1 MATTNTDNF
10 DWNKIWIDAQ
20 WRNIDS
26 GHGGECWHSWANKET
41 AKEYFYHSLQSPTA
55 KERIADICSLIQP
68 GGRVLDIGAGPGNIA
83 VPVAKIAGHLTA
95 VEPAPGMAEVLQ
107 EQITLENMDNIL
119 FINKK
124 WDDVDTE
131 ELLPPYDLTFASF
144 SMGMIDLKTSIEKMM
159 AVTLGTIVIFWH
171 AGIQSWDQ
179 ESMDIWPLLHNK
191 PYYPV
196 PESNIIFNLL
206 YSMGIYPDV
215 KVLRHTRKTVYDSF
229 EKALETYAGRYDAKD
244 PEQLRVLEN
253 YLQGKLYHVE
263 GKRMLVSTDVSM
275 RLSWPMCQ
283 TTISR
288 SGL

>member
-1 MATTNTDNF
+1 MVAANTDSL
-10 DWNKIWIDAQ
+10 DWNKLWIDAQ
-20 WRNIDS
+20 WQNIDS
-26 GHGGECWHSWANKET
+26 GRGGECWHSWADKET
-41 AKEYFYHSLQSPTA
+41 AKEYFHHSLRSPTA
-55 KERIADICSLIQP
+55 KARIADICSLIQP
-68 GGRVLDIGAGPGNIA
+68 GGRVLDVGAGPGNIA
-83 VPVAKIAGHLTA
+83 IPVAKIAGHLTA

-107 EQITLENMDNIL
+107 EQIALENMDNIL

-131 ELLPPYDLTFASF
+131 ELRPPYDLTFASF

-159 AVTLGTIVIFWH
+159 EVTLGTIVIFWH
-171 AGIQSWDQ
+171 AGIQSWDR
-179 ESMDIWPLLHNK
+179 ESMDIWPLLHHK

-206 YSMGIYPDV
+206 YSMGIYPDI
-215 KVLRHTRKTVYDSF
+215 KVLRHTRKIVYDSF
-229 EKALETYAGRYDAKD
+229 EKALETYAGRYDAKN

-253 YLQGKLYHVE
+253 YLQEKLYHME
-263 GKRMLVSTDVSM
+263 GKRMLVTTDVSM
-275 RLSWPMCQ
+275 RFSWPMCQ